1 MSDEAIRTDGLTK
14 IYADVQPLDRLDL
27 RVPRGAIYGYLGR
40 NGAGKSTTIK
50 ILIGLARATSG
61 TAAVFGLAWPRD
73 GLAIL
78 QRTAYVDQQKRL
90 FARMT
95 GAELVRFNRP
105 LYERWSETLATRYAR
120 QLDVP
125 MNRPFARLSV
135 GNQTKMCLLLAL
147 AQNADLL
154 ILDEPI
160 AELDPVTV
168 DELHRVLVEDYAAEG
183 RTIFLSSH
191 NLAEVEK
198 IADWVGILDHGRLL
212 LEARLD
218 DVRSGYR
225 RVTVAGRNLPAVTSP
240 QVLSAV
246 MSDAF
251 TQYVVTRDG
260 EQVAAELR
268 NQGAIVLDIAPMNL
282 EQVFLTL
289 VRKEQACTTGNVG
302 TIPGV
307 ASLPT

>member
-1 MSDEAIRTDGLTK
+1 MSDEAIRTEALTK
-14 IYADVQPLDRLDL
+14 VYADAEALDRLDL

-50 ILIGLARATSG
+50 ILLGLARATSG
-61 TAAVFGLAWPRD
+61 TAAVFDLTWPGD
-73 GLAIL
+73 GLTIL
-78 QRTAYVDQQKRL
+78 QRTAYVDQQKQL

-95 GAELVRFNRP
+95 GHELVRFNRP
-105 LYERWSETLATRYAR
+105 LYPRWSDDLATRYAR
-120 QLDVP
+120 ELDVP
-125 MNRPFARLSV
+125 MHRPFARLSI

-168 DELHRVLVEDYAAEG
+168 DELHRVLIEDYAAQG

-212 LEARLD
+212 LETRLD
-218 DVRSGYR
+218 DLRSEYRCVRVSGR
-225 RVTVAGRNLPAVTSP
+225 GLPERA
-240 QVLSAV
+240 SATIV
-246 MSDAF
+246 SATESDAF
-251 TQYVVTRDG
+251 TEYVVARDG
-260 EQVAAELR
+260 DALAAELR
-268 NQGAIVLDIAPMNL
+268 NQGAVVLDVSPMNL
-282 EQVFLTL
+282 EQVFLAL
-289 VRKEQACTTGNVG
+289 VRKEQPCTT
-302 TIPGV
+302 
-307 ASLPT
+307 